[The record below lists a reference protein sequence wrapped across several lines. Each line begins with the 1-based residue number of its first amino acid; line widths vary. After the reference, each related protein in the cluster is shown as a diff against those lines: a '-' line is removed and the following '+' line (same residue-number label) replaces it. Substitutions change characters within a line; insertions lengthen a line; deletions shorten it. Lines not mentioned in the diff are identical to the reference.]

1 MSKVL
6 DETAKGIYII
16 AATPFADSGE
26 IDWASTDSLIEFY
39 LGHGIHGMTIL
50 GVMGEAQ
57 KLGEVEQAEL
67 ALHSLKRVNGRIP
80 VIVGVSSA
88 GIFNLVKLS
97 KLSMD
102 NGAAGVMVAPPIG
115 QTTEQDI
122 LRYFEGV
129 IGALGSEIPV
139 VYQDYPQLT
148 NAHISPETIVRL
160 VDMHPSMVM
169 LKHEDCPGLRKLSQ
183 VRKACDGTGH
193 RRISILCGNGGL
205 YLPQELRRGAD
216 GAMTGFAFPEILVGM
231 YKLFRSGKADEAEDQ
246 YDVYLP
252 LVRYEQQP
260 GSGLAIRKEILR
272 RRGAIKSAA
281 VRAPGPKLDSDDMK
295 EIDHLL
301 ARLERHLGSGDWRE
315 SAGD

>member
-6 DETAKGIYII
+6 DETAKGVYII

-67 ALHSLKRVNGRIP
+67 ALHVLKRVNGRIP
-80 VIVGVSSA
+80 VIVGVSSS
-88 GIFNLVKLS
+88 GISNLVKLS
-97 KLSMD
+97 KLSMG

-115 QTTEQDI
+115 QTTEHDI

-129 IGALGSEIPV
+129 VGALGPEIPV

-148 NAHISPETIVRL
+148 NAHISSESIVRL
-160 VDMHPSMVM
+160 VDMYPSMVM

-183 VRKACDGTGH
+183 VRKACDGTAH

-246 YDVYLP
+246 YDIYLP

-260 GSGLAIRKEILR
+260 GSGLAICKEILR

-295 EIDHLL
+295 ELDHLL
-301 ARLERHLGSGDWRE
+301 ARLEQHLGSRDGRGTAAD
-315 SAGD
+315 